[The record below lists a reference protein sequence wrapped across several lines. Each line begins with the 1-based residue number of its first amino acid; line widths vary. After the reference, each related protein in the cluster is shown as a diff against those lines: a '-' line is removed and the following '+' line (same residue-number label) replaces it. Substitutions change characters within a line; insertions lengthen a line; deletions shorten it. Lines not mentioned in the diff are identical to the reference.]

1 MCIFYIEMTHSYT
14 FRRNG
19 QLVSLLRCFY
29 LIECSAQYVIIDME
43 VEDILLVV
51 DFGKAAR
58 VPT

>member
-14 FRRNG
+14 SRRNG
-19 QLVSLLRCFY
+19 QLVSLLRCFS
-29 LIECSAQYVIIDME
+29 LIQCSAQYVTVDMK